1 MKGFLMYHVLGGR
14 RSFVDE
20 LYVSPTARRQNVAR
34 SLLAHIARGPIELIV
49 DKTNVRAIAL
59 YVSSG
64 FCSTNRPTYEP
75 HDHEIA
81 MRTTSFR
88 RTRAALE
95 PFSSS
100 HTTRTYVWSE
110 LPREVQENMIEGMR
124 TEWKLNVREAKK
136 KLRTFD
142 RDIRYILIH

>member
-1 MKGFLMYHVLGGR
+1 MYHVVRGR
-14 RSFVDE
+14 QSFVDE

-34 SLLAHIARGPIELIV
+34 SLLSHIARGPIELIV
-49 DKTNVRAIAL
+49 DRTNVRAIAL
-59 YVSSG
+59 YVSAG
-64 FCSTNRPTYEP
+64 FCPTNRPTYEP
-75 HDHEIA
+75 HDYEIA

-95 PFSSS
+95 PFASS
-100 HTTRTYVWSE
+100 HATRTYAWSDIPLE
-110 LPREVQENMIEGMR
+110 IQERMIEGMR

-142 RDIRYILIH
+142 KDIRYVVVA